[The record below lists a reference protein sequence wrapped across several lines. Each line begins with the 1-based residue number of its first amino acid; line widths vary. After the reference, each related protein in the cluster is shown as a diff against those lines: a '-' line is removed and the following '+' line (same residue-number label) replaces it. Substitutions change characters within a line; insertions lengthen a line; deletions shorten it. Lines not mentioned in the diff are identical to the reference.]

1 MSYPP
6 APSVPAFISVSPD
19 FVSIPFGATL
29 QLVPSLT
36 DTNGN
41 TVSATKPFTYSSSN
55 DALLSVDS
63 SGLCLA
69 TSPADSNL
77 LNEGGIVEITVSY
90 PNGNRDTGETIS
102 AVSTIKVLA
111 NAARTQVIVRTDDT
125 QYARPA
131 VSKGIGYQ
139 VASAS
144 APAPTYPSNWV
155 ISN

>member
-6 APSVPAFISVSPD
+6 APSVPSFISVTPN
-19 FVSIPFGATL
+19 FVSIAFSTTL
-29 QLVPSLT
+29 QLVPVLT

-41 TVSATKPFTYSSSN
+41 TVSATKPFSYSSSN

-63 SGLCLA
+63 DGLCSA
-69 TSPADSNL
+69 VTPTDTNL

-90 PNGNRDTGETIS
+90 PFANRTTGETIS
-102 AVSTIKVLA
+102 AVSTIKVQS
-111 NAARTQVIVRTDDT
+111 NAARTQAILRTDDT

-131 VSKGIGYQ
+131 VSKWVEYQ
-139 VASAS
+139 VASAT
-144 APAPTYPSNWV
+144 APEPTYPPGWV